1 MVERKKKSHDHI
13 NRCRKSIGQNS
24 TPIHGKNSQQ
34 TRNVIRN
41 KSRMSALT
49 TLFNNI
55 LGILG
60 NK

>member
-1 MVERKKKSHDHI
+1 MVERKKSHDHI
-13 NRCRKSIGQNS
+13 NRCIKSIGQNS

-34 TRNVIRN
+34 TRSVIRN
-41 KSRMSALT
+41 KSRISALT
-49 TLFNNI
+49 TLFNII